1 MGPVLSVISAM
12 FAIFVSSRVN
22 DPRVAEQISSVMIVP
37 FMTVFL
43 LSSFGVIAL
52 NLKTMLISVL
62 VSVLLAGGLLYLG
75 TLIFDRENILTRWK

>member
-1 MGPVLSVISAM
+1 M

-75 TLIFDRENILTRWK
+75 TLIFDRENILTKWK